1 MQSFLIC
8 ENPKCLMVLDLR
20 EDGRVMP
27 RSELILNECP
37 ECASRWS
44 SACPFCGK
52 PLEVTWR
59 ARFPHCL
66 NCRKKLQPKAS

>member
-1 MQSFLIC
+1 
-8 ENPKCLMVLDLR
+8 MVLDLR

-37 ECASRWS
+37 ECGSRWS

-52 PLEVTWR
+52 TLEVTWR
-59 ARFPHCL
+59 SKFAHCL
-66 NCRKKLQPKAS
+66 NCGKKVQPKA

>member
-37 ECASRWS
+37 ECGSRWS

-59 ARFPHCL
+59 AKFPHCSG
-66 NCRKKLQPKAS
+66 CRKKLQPEA